1 MKRLL
6 VTLLTAFM
14 LLTVCGCTG
23 GNGGKTDPVEP
34 EVKGTVVDFGRISA
48 LVPEGWSQANIGE
61 YSTDFNAVIVKG
73 TADDFMKKPG
83 VSALYFLPSEWVISN
98 RQFYEN
104 THDLDPID
112 NGDYHWTLWYGTYN
126 EQVSYTAECTG
137 DFGTIN
143 VVLQNYGEESEK
155 LTMDDP
161 EVRAFIKS
169 ITVEP
174 FTEADW
180 VKFENGEAV
189 ATLPVVEGYQW
200 EDSGS
205 MYTTGVDAWAEV
217 IDNVLYIRPE
227 AGSGT
232 YSQNLQLNNEEGTFY
247 KGQVQVDVRITD
259 GKADALYTAN
269 LKLLDEPVEIEQYEY
284 EDNTDYES
292 LDQYY
297 SGTWIDKNN
306 DLTMFIQKIDDIDHS
321 YLINIQSSD
330 KQMSATG
337 RIQTNGELLY
347 TGMIVD
353 GVEVETYGWFTPDSE
368 TVLLWSRE
376 NDFGG
381 YENATIFNKA
391 E

>member
-1 MKRLL
+1 
-6 VTLLTAFM
+6 
-14 LLTVCGCTG
+14 
-23 GNGGKTDPVEP
+23 
-34 EVKGTVVDFGRISA
+34 
-48 LVPEGWSQANIGE
+48 
-61 YSTDFNAVIVKG
+61 
-73 TADDFMKKPG
+73 
-83 VSALYFLPSEWVISN
+83 
-98 RQFYEN
+98 
-104 THDLDPID
+104 
-112 NGDYHWTLWYGTYN
+112 
-126 EQVSYTAECTG
+126 
-137 DFGTIN
+137 
-143 VVLQNYGEESEK
+143 
-155 LTMDDP
+155 
-161 EVRAFIKS
+161 
-169 ITVEP
+169 
-174 FTEADW
+174 
-180 VKFENGEAV
+180 

-269 LKLLDEPVEIEQYEY
+269 LKLFDEPVEIEHYEY

-321 YLINIQSSD
+321 YLVNIQSSD

-337 RIQTNGELLY
+337 RIQTNGEMIY
-347 TGMIVD
+347 TVMIVD